1 MKYRIGVDAGA
12 TKISAGLVKDNK
24 IVKKIKV
31 PTEQERGK
39 NQVIKNI
46 LKTISVV
53 CEGINKKDIE
63 SIGIGLA
70 GPVNHKKGVLK
81 VAPNIKGLKDFPI
94 KRVIEKYAE
103 IRTIVENDAN
113 CIALAESRY
122 FRCKNLLA
130 LTLGTG
136 VGGGIIIDGK
146 IYHGKDYAGELGH
159 MVIDYKGYKCSC
171 GNNGC
176 LEEYCSGRSVERI
189 AKKYF
194 GKKIHPLEVQKMAE
208 KGNKKAI
215 RVYKEFGT
223 YLGIGLAS
231 YVNIFNP
238 ERIVIGGGI
247 GRAWKLFLP
256 SAISEMKRR
265 AFQVSS
271 STVKVVPSKL
281 EVDEVGILGA
291 ALLD

>member
-1 MKYRIGVDAGA
+1 MYRIGVDVGG
-12 TKISAGLVKDNK
+12 TKISAGVVLDNR
-24 IVKKIKV
+24 IIKKIKI
-31 PTEQERGK
+31 PTEQEKGK

-46 LKTISVV
+46 IKAILIAS
-53 CEGINKKDIE
+53 EGINKKSIE
-63 SIGIGLA
+63 KIGMGLA
-70 GPVNHKKGVLK
+70 GPVNHEKGILK
-81 VAPNIKGLKDFPI
+81 VSPNIKSLKNFPV
-94 KRVIEKYAE
+94 KRVIEKATS
-103 IRTIVENDAN
+103 IKTIVENDAK
-113 CIALAESRY
+113 CIAIAESRY
-122 FRCKNLLA
+122 FRCKNLIA

-146 IYHGKDYAGELGH
+146 IYHGENYAGELGH

-176 LEEYCSGRSVERI
+176 LEEYCSGRGVERL

-215 RVYKEFGT
+215 QVYKEFGI

-238 ERIVIGGGI
+238 QMIVIGGGI

-256 SAISEMKRR
+256 SAIKEMKKR
-265 AFQVSS
+265 AFKVCSEK
-271 STVKVVPSKL
+271 VKVLPSEI

-291 ALLD
+291 ALLN